1 MKLIQMS
8 VRGISYSETQ
18 TGAYAL
24 ILSEEKGDRKLPIII
39 GGFEAQSIAI
49 ALEQEVKPS
58 RPLTH
63 DLFKSFGERFEI
75 YVKQVIIHK
84 LVDGVFYASLICER
98 DKIEEIIDSR
108 TSDAIALALRYKAPI
123 YTYNSILKKAG
134 FTAAVSGES
143 KKLSEDNWIQNFVK
157 EQSNQNEELG
167 DLKKISIAKLKS
179 LLAKL
184 VSQENYENAARVRD
198 ELSKRKSR
206 NHPLLIFFNNLF
218 DFRFLNLG
226 NASTFE

>member
-8 VRGISYSETQ
+8 VRGISYSDNQ

-49 ALEQEVKPS
+49 ALEQEIKPA

-63 DLFKSFGERFEI
+63 DLFKSFAERFNI
-75 YVKQVIIHK
+75 FVKQVIIHK

-123 YTYNSILKKAG
+123 YTYDSILKKAG
-134 FTAAVSGES
+134 FTAAVSGSS
-143 KKLSEDNWIQNFVK
+143 KKISEDNWIQNFVTEKSDMK
-157 EQSNQNEELG
+157 EEIG
-167 DLKKISIAKLKS
+167 DLKKLSIPKLKT
-179 LLAKL
+179 LLTKL
-184 VSQENYENAARVRD
+184 VNHESYEKAARVRD
-198 ELSKRKSR
+198 ELSKRKS
-206 NHPLLIFFNNLF
+206 
-218 DFRFLNLG
+218 
-226 NASTFE
+226 